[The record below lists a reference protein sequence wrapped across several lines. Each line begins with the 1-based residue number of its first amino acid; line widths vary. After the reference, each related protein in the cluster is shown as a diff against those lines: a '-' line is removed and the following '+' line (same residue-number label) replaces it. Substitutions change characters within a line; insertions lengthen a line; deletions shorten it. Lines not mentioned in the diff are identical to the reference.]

1 MLKWLKRDKKD
12 NNIFKD
18 ISKKTDSECIM
29 LSKLC
34 FQKCNYV
41 KDYNNNLIKRCS
53 EEVLRWEMVVYLYLV
68 DKKITPFVDMKE
80 TSFVDIKEGIITY
93 ETFDKI
99 SVYEYLK
106 TYVKKN
112 FCLKYLLN
120 ELFGFICKFREY
132 NFLHG
137 NLHIHNIFINK
148 DKFIS
153 KGEFYVIDYS
163 NSFLMDKSITTKLP
177 QYQRSSYLQE
187 TDLKI
192 QSIFFEYWDFFTL
205 YISLLPHLKDK
216 DRYLNDLIKTYIK
229 EDVLNRFLSEY
240 EKYKETNILVYHLDN
255 PTFING

>member
-1 MLKWLKRDKKD
+1 MLEWLKIKKKD
-12 NNIFKD
+12 EDIFKK
-18 ISKKTDSECIM
+18 ISEKRDSECAM
-29 LSKLC
+29 LSNLC

-41 KDYNNNLIKRCS
+41 KDHSNNLIKHCD
-53 EEVLRWEMVVYLYLV
+53 EEVLRWEMVVYLYLI
-68 DKKITPFVDMKE
+68 DKNITPFIHVKKD
-80 TSFVDIKEGIITY
+80 VIKY

-112 FCLKYLLN
+112 FCFKYLLN

-148 DKFIS
+148 DQFIR
-153 KGEFYVIDYS
+153 KGDFYVIDYS
-163 NSFLMDKSITTKLP
+163 NSFLMDKNITSKLP
-177 QYQRSSYLQE
+177 EYQRSSYLQE

-205 YISLLPHLKDK
+205 YISLLPHIHCKDNK
-216 DRYLNDLIKTYIK
+216 KYLNDLIKTYIK
-229 EDVLNRFLSEY
+229 QDNLNRFLSEY
-240 EKYKETNILVYHLDN
+240 EKYKETNIVVYHLDN
-255 PTFING
+255 PTFVNG

>member
-1 MLKWLKRDKKD
+1 MLIYIFLDFLFGFSLRSSLKNCKKFDK
-12 NNIFKD
+12 I
-18 ISKKTDSECIM
+18 
-29 LSKLC
+29 
-34 FQKCNYV
+34 
-41 KDYNNNLIKRCS
+41 KDYNNNLIKLCD
-53 EEVLRWEMVVYLYLV
+53 EEVLRWEMVVYLYLI
-68 DKKITPFVDMKE
+68 DKKITPFVD
-80 TSFVDIKEGIITY
+80 IKERIITY

-163 NSFLMDKSITTKLP
+163 NSFLMDKNITNKLP